1 LKHCN
6 APGQRKD
13 SCGKTTAYKPNLKT
27 DLPLPAFLGGRGGAS
42 AVGEVGESVLA
53 EAKI

>member
-1 LKHCN
+1 MEKSLL
-6 APGQRKD
+6 ATLDRL
-13 SCGKTTAYKPNLKT
+13 TLET

-42 AVGEVGESVLA
+42 AVGEVGESVLV

>member
-1 LKHCN
+1 MHLIK
-6 APGQRKD
+6 GR
-13 SCGKTTAYKPNLKT
+13 TAVEKLLLANSFRT

-42 AVGEVGESVLA
+42 AVGEVGESVLV